1 MTISSIVVEERTI
14 KLNQNKNG
22 IPNIFDIDSVSL
34 IIGVNGSGKTYL
46 LNRILDKFTL
56 KSKVDRF
63 SCEIFL
69 DTDRPMG
76 FEEMR
81 REWGAIYYSPIPHGR
96 RLHKSKNLIDASP
109 NWAKPLSVFD
119 VRAYEH
125 VLSDFN
131 ISPKLYIQKN
141 IDIRKVC
148 RTIVDVI
155 FVQRFPQIETDIED
169 LRNFAQPLLEF
180 LQDTPDLDSRDS
192 LDQQQY
198 AANDRKRRQLI
209 EQVASQLYSY
219 IRSVTDDDVES
230 FCMFAVLDHYIAR
243 GDRVSQVIKDV
254 ISAVVSSHKGIRN
267 QDPSQLARRALYDLE
282 RSCGLLRERHAVI
295 KLGSRGSLEAELEH
309 NENSPLSK
317 FGVEHIFEIGFKNM
331 SSGQLAIIMQL
342 SSIFEAV
349 KDLRRKEIR
358 RILILIDEGDAFL
371 HLEWQRKYISHLNKM
386 LSALKDEYGL
396 DALQVILATH
406 SPLLATDVPKDF
418 ICRMESAQGD
428 EVLSAFA
435 APLHELIN
443 QSFGSK
449 TVGEFAS
456 RKINEVVSNTSLG
469 LRSETD
475 DFIVSSIDNPIIKA
489 EVLRRAKGEAR

>member
-14 KLNQNKNG
+14 KLNQTKNG
-22 IPNIFDIDSVSL
+22 IPNIFDVDSVSL
-34 IIGVNGSGKTYL
+34 IIGVNGSGKTFL

-69 DTDRPMG
+69 DTNRPMS

-81 REWGAIYYSPIPHGR
+81 QGWGAIYYSPIPHGR

-109 NWAKPLSVFD
+109 SWAKPLSVFE

-125 VLSDFN
+125 VLRDFN
-131 ISPKLYIQKN
+131 ISPQLYIQKT

-155 FVQRFPQIETDIED
+155 FVQRFPQVETDSEA
-169 LRNFAQPLLEF
+169 LRNLAQPLLEF
-180 LQDTPDLDSRDS
+180 LQNTPELDSRDS

-198 AANDRKRRQLI
+198 TANERRQRQLI
-209 EQVASQLYSY
+209 DQLASQLYSH

-230 FCMFAVLDHYIAR
+230 FCVFAVLDHYIAN

-254 ISAVVSSHKGIRN
+254 ISAVLSRHEGIRN
-267 QDPSQLARRALYDLE
+267 QGPSQFARRALIDIE
-282 RSCGLLRERHAVI
+282 RSCDLLRERHAII

-309 NENSPLSK
+309 NESSPLKK

-342 SSIFEAV
+342 SSIFEAI
-349 KDLRRKEIR
+349 KDLREKDIRKV
-358 RILILIDEGDAFL
+358 LVLIDEGDAFL
-371 HLEWQRKYISHLNKM
+371 HLDWQRKCIGHLNRM
-386 LSALKDEYGL
+386 LSALKNEYGL

-418 ICRMESAQGD
+418 ICRMESTQGD

-456 RKINEVVSNTSLG
+456 RKINEVVSKASLG
-469 LRSETD
+469 SRSETD
-475 DFIVSSIDNPIIKA
+475 DFIISSIDNPIIKA
-489 EVLRRAKGEAR
+489 EVLRRTKGESL